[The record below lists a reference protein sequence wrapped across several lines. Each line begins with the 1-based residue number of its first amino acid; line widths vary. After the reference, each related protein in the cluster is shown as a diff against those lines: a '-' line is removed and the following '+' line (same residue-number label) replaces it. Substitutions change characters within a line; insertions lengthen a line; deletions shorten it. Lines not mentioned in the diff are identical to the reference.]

1 MDTIAIIRQNHA
13 LEHATIAVLLERL
26 EVRVKMAGYAGLNG
40 FYIMGNVPTI
50 TLEEAAYEG
59 LKRLKAGEKDIAVSP
74 MCGTNLAAAGLVAG
88 IAAVIAG
95 RGHTGISKFARVF
108 TASAVAAIV
117 AQPLGPL
124 AQRHITTTSNLSN
137 VQIVRVKKS
146 GCGRFT
152 RHKVILAR
160 I

>member
-74 MCGTNLAAAGLVAG
+74 MCGTNLAAAGLVPQW
-88 IAAVIAG
+88 VRVR
-95 RGHTGISKFARVF
+95 RGALWARHRLRVW
-108 TASAVAAIV
+108 VR
-117 AQPLGPL
+117 G
-124 AQRHITTTSNLSN
+124 NLSGLPL
-137 VQIVRVKKS
+137 V
-146 GCGRFT
+146 
-152 RHKVILAR
+152 
-160 I
+160 